1 MSKATVFGRVV
12 RRFRN
17 PLATRLSA
25 ASVKVR
31 RSGTSAIHPSLPVRR
46 HPAAQA
52 FIPAIASTTASGNR
66 NYTSGALNNVG
77 TWGGCWSSSPVSGSA
92 NASNMEFYSTYV
104 RPEQSNNRANG
115 FTVRCVQHL
124 QAVFDPS
131 TENSFS
137 DPEWPWLRLWPARSA
152 DSAIH

>member
-52 FIPAIASTTASGNR
+52 FIPAIAIFRGLGLPRARLGSPDECRHGR
-66 NYTSGALNNVG
+66 LGLVFYALRCRQCQCG
-77 TWGGCWSSSPVSGSA
+77 Q
-92 NASNMEFYSTYV
+92 
-104 RPEQSNNRANG
+104 PE
-115 FTVRCVQHL
+115 L
-124 QAVFDPS
+124 QLDGR
-131 TENSFS
+131 E
-137 DPEWPWLRLWPARSA
+137 PAEQQCA
-152 DSAIH
+152 C